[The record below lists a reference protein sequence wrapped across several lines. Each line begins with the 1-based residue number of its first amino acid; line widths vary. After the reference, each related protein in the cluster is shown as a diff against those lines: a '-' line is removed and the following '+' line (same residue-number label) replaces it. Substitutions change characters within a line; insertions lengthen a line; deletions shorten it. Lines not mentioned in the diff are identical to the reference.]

1 MLHQSLVFKIK
12 DDLRRH
18 EGVRYD
24 VYLDTE
30 GLKTAGVGHLLD
42 QDAWEVG
49 DEVDEAQVEAWFEE
63 DVQTAIRD
71 AADLVTIKHPE
82 NVMRVMVNMAFNLG
96 KPRLSNFKNM
106 LKAVNAHDY
115 NTAAD
120 EMIDSRWY
128 GQVGRRSEELVEMMR
143 G

>member
-12 DDLRRH
+12 EDLRRH

-42 QDAWEVG
+42 QNAWEVG

-96 KPRLSNFKNM
+96 KPRL
-106 LKAVNAHDY
+106 
-115 NTAAD
+115 
-120 EMIDSRWY
+120 
-128 GQVGRRSEELVEMMR
+128 
-143 G
+143 